1 MRFEFTDEEIA
12 RMTAKKNARL
22 RAKFPLLSHA
32 GLLEEVTPAA
42 ERASWDAINKRWQET
57 EARLAARAAE
67 FCEQVCKRLGVDETA
82 RLYLYRARVLPK
94 SARRGTTPTSGAE
107 SCAASTKALT
117 SRGRSSP

>member
-1 MRFEFTDEEIA
+1 MRFEFTDDEIA

-22 RAKFPLLSHA
+22 RAKFPLLSYA
-32 GLLEEVTPAA
+32 GLLEEVTPADA
-42 ERASWDAINKRWQET
+42 RASWDAINKRWQET
-57 EARLAARAAE
+57 EARLVARAAE

-82 RLYLYRARVLPK
+82 RLYLYRALPK

-117 SRGRSSP
+117 RRGRSSP